1 MTDIILHH
9 YDVSPFSEKV
19 RLLFGL
25 KKLAWKSVIQPVIM
39 PKPDLIP
46 LTGGYRKIPV
56 MQIGADVFCD
66 SQVIMAEIER
76 RAPEPK
82 ASLGPSFAINLWA
95 DRLFFQTTIPVLFG
109 QMEEGQLDPA
119 FIEDRTKLSGQ
130 PFNIAAMKAA
140 SGLMKGPWRAQCAW
154 LEQALAT
161 SGGDWLFG
169 THPSIGDFSAYM
181 NFWFLGGAQPAT
193 VDALLEGMPK
203 VQAWRKRVAAIG
215 HGQRTNITPADALA
229 VAKAAEPAI
238 TVPHDP
244 NDPSGIKP
252 GEAAVVMADDYGRD
266 PLAGKL
272 VAANQ
277 DRVIIARTDPQLGR
291 LHLHVPR
298 MGFIL
303 MRAT

>member
-1 MTDIILHH
+1 MADIILHH

-39 PKPDLIP
+39 PKPDLVP
-46 LTGGYRKIPV
+46 LTGGYRRIPV

-66 SQVIMAEIER
+66 SQVILAEIER

-82 ASLGPSFAINLWA
+82 ALLGPSFAVNLWA

-109 QMEEGQLDPA
+109 QMKEGQLDQA
-119 FIEDRTKLSGQ
+119 FIDDRTKLSGQ
-130 PFNIAAMKAA
+130 PFNLAAMKAA
-140 SGLMKGPWRAQCAW
+140 SPLMRGPWRAQAAW
-154 LEQALAT
+154 LEQSLAT
-161 SGGDWLFG
+161 SGGDFIFG
-169 THPSIGDFSAYM
+169 KSPSIGDFSAYM
-181 NFWFLGGAQPAT
+181 NFWFLGGSQAVL
-193 VDALLEGMPK
+193 VDELTRGMPR
-203 VQAWRKRVAAIG
+203 VTEWRKRVAAIG
-215 HGQRTNITPADALA
+215 HGTRTNITPADALA
-229 VAKAAEPAI
+229 AAKAAEPEI
-238 TVPHDP
+238 TVSHDV

-252 GEAAVVMADDYGRD
+252 GEAAVVMADDYGRE

-277 DRVIIARTDPQLGR
+277 DRVIIERRDPTLGR

-298 MGFIL
+298 MGFVL
-303 MRAT
+303 TRA

>member
-1 MTDIILHH
+1 MPDIILHH

-25 KKLAWKSVIQPVIM
+25 KQLAWKSVIQPVIM

-46 LTGGYRKIPV
+46 LTGGYRRIPV

-66 SQVIMAEIER
+66 SQVILAEIER

-82 ASLGPSFAINLWA
+82 ALLGPSFAVNLWA

-109 QMEEGQLDPA
+109 QMQEGQLDQA
-119 FIEDRTKLSGQ
+119 FIDDRTKLSGQ
-130 PFNIAAMKAA
+130 PFNLQAMKAA
-140 SGLMKGPWRAQCAW
+140 SGLMRGPWRAQAAW
-154 LEQALAT
+154 IEQALAT
-161 SGGDWLFG
+161 SGGDFLFG
-169 THPSIGDFSAYM
+169 KSPSIGDFSAYM
-181 NFWFLGGAQPAT
+181 NFWFLGGSQPGT
-193 VDALLEGMPK
+193 VDELTRGLDR
-203 VQAWRKRVAAIG
+203 VNAWRKRVAAIG

-229 VAKAAEPAI
+229 EATANEPSI

-244 NDPSGIKP
+244 NDPSGISP
-252 GEAAVVMADDYGRD
+252 GEPAVVMADDYGRE
-266 PLAGKL
+266 PLKGKL

-277 DRVIIARTDPQLGR
+277 DRVIIERTDPALGR

-298 MGFIL
+298 MGFL
-303 MRAT
+303 LTRA